1 MEWNTGWLETW
12 TGRGRC
18 ENAWGVGWRAKDRS
32 YAGVTGRGGRRGRQE
47 LRRVVA
53 GEMCEGTNGGCNRD
67 VRGMR
72 CLRVFQSREN
82 GLGVIILLEIFSSVF
97 YIRYGVGFTRF
108 GFVLL
113 EV

>member
-1 MEWNTGWLETW
+1 MHGVLGGGWRVE
-12 TGRGRC
+12 GG
-18 ENAWGVGWRAKDRS
+18 GWRAKDRS

-82 GLGVIILLEIFSSVF
+82 GLGVIILLEIFSF
-97 YIRYGVGFTRF
+97 I
-108 GFVLL
+108 
-113 EV
+113 